1 MGYERSVVLNPGK
14 KFEYY
19 FAKSIPED
27 VYFLR
32 IKDSAS
38 SFSPSSKSRFTSNN
52 PFDFLIFTN
61 GHLLPLELKS
71 TKSKSLSI
79 QRSKDEPTKEIKYHQ
94 IMALSNAN
102 EFDGIVSGF
111 IFDFRNDGTYWMHIK
126 DFLNFLK
133 NSNKKSI
140 NIEDVKTY
148 NGFEIQRKKM
158 ITNYKYDIRD
168 MLVHILKE

>member
-1 MGYERSVVLNPGK
+1 MNPGK
-14 KFEYY
+14 KFEHY

-38 SFSPSSKSRFTSNN
+38 SFSPNSKSRFTSNN

-94 IMALSNAN
+94 VMALSNAN
-102 EFDGIVSGF
+102 EFDGVVSGF
-111 IFDFRNDGTYWMHIK
+111 IFDFRNNGTYWMYIE
-126 DFLNFLK
+126 DFLNFLE
-133 NSNKKSI
+133 NSSKKSI
-140 NIEDVKTY
+140 NIEDIKSY